1 MKDGIT
7 LIALIITIIVMLIL
21 VAVTVTVAKDGGLFT
36 TARQAKV
43 DTAYKAEEETLLTY
57 KYGEDYDAATGE
69 LNLEEVK
76 LKLEADTDK
85 WVNLSLNEDKT
96 ELAVMG
102 VQSGKK
108 HTILSNK
115 TVKPISIAGIYRE
128 QLAFNDDLKLE
139 LKEDNTV
146 EGGFLD
152 GLCTGTYSYDE
163 TEQKIKLNL
172 DYYLDFED
180 GKNNSRKLECELNYF
195 DLINKDGERVNSIL
209 ELVSGEEDE
218 KYALIFS
225 KNGLNGLNP
234 LNNYTYAN
242 GNTKIIFTT
251 KTEDNLTYGYF
262 YMEDENGPI
271 SNGGANYGEYFCYGK
286 TIIMNECKN
295 SIEEDYSK
303 ITHQGVVYELVK

>member
-1 MKDGIT
+1 
-7 LIALIITIIVMLIL
+7 MLIL
-21 VAVTVTVAKDGGLFT
+21 VAVTVTFAKDGGLFT

-57 KYGEDYDAATGE
+57 KYGEDYDATTGE
-69 LNLEEVK
+69 LNLENVK

-96 ELAVMG
+96 ELAVVG
-102 VQSGKK
+102 VQSGKT
-108 HTILSNK
+108 HTILANK
-115 TVKPISIAGIYRE
+115 TVRPTSIAGVYSE
-128 QLAFNDDLKLE
+128 QPAFSDDFDLE

-146 EGGFLD
+146 EGGFID

-163 TEQKIKLNL
+163 AKQKIKLNL
-172 DYYLDFED
+172 DYYLDYQD
-180 GKNNSRKLECELNYF
+180 GKNNGRKLECELNYF
-195 DLINKDGERVNSIL
+195 DLINEDGEVLNSLL
-209 ELVSGEEDE
+209 ELVVGEEDE

-251 KTEDNLTYGYF
+251 ETEDNLTYGYF

-271 SNGGANYGEYFCYGK
+271 SGGSASSGEYFCYGK
-286 TIIMNECKN
+286 TIIMNEHKN